1 MVTSLVIECSRTYI
15 AKCFF
20 FFFLLSFVLSILVLS
35 LGRPVCE
42 VLESCFSFL
51 LNRNKIGMTKLVIS
65 LDLDA
70 FFLKSKGQTSGCQ
83 ETVQ

>member
-1 MVTSLVIECSRTYI
+1 VVTSLVIECSRTYI

-20 FFFLLSFVLSILVLS
+20 FFLLSFVLSILVLS
-35 LGRPVCE
+35 LGHPVCE